1 MFKTVMWIAAA
12 CAAVLVALAV
22 SRNLNFDKP
31 VEKAAEP
38 PPVVEAAP
46 PPPVV
51 EGAGRAARAAEAGRA
66 HARGTADP
74 GRCGRHRHDHGRA
87 GPADRS
93 PSPQDLLE
101 GEGQAP
107 RHWRTRPVSTWTKLD
122 TG

>member
-51 EGAGRAARAAEAGRA
+51 EAPVAPPEQPKPVERTPEEQQIQDDAAATGMTTVEPDPPTEA
-66 HARGTADP
+66 
-74 GRCGRHRHDHGRA
+74 
-87 GPADRS
+87 
-93 PSPQDLLE
+93 PQN
-101 GEGQAP
+101 
-107 RHWRTRPVSTWTKLD
+107 
-122 TG
+122 